1 VHNYCNEKEEKAKG
15 ELLAFQSLM
24 HNVWEGI
31 VDWRNRAG
39 PKPELAG
46 GLGAKV
52 AEEVEL
58 S

>member
-1 VHNYCNEKEEKAKG
+1 
-15 ELLAFQSLM
+15 M

-39 PKPELAG
+39 PKPELTG